1 VRLRTEGFCR
11 FLFLI
16 ALASAG
22 SIGAQTTPEEP
33 RPSIEVRSRLLLQ
46 SAAPEAPSGKLLLR
60 PLFSPGDSI
69 AVPVEKGAVAEVRL
83 PRDSLWELSADLPG
97 WWAKQASVRVPAEG
111 ALVPLEIPV
120 WRTVSVTGT
129 LVPPKSEKALQEV
142 TVSFGSLATR
152 QRRPGTPPNDAVT
165 CPVQKEGTFRCLLPA
180 GRIDLAVRPKGF
192 VPHYRW
198 GVPLEPGRPFSLGR
212 LALKAGASLTARI
225 ETEAGPLPPG
235 RTLVRLLPLQ
245 APGPGAATA
254 EQLQGTAAEAPV
266 GAEGFVQ
273 LTELRP
279 GAYILEVRH
288 PEYAPARVHPI
299 EILAGQES
307 VLADPV
313 VLHRPLRL
321 ELALRPEVDWLNQP
335 WKLQLRRFSE
345 ATGVLEPEAVFEA
358 PVGTDGLVAIQGQ
371 NPGRY
376 WMKISDS
383 RGNGMHFEL
392 FEVTGPSDARRDVE
406 IEVITVEGLL
416 KLGKEPL
423 RGTLA
428 FGGERGAVSVTMEAD
443 EEGRFAGVLP
453 REGVWRVD
461 VEAASPEIS
470 THVKT
475 EVRADRLGRS
485 KIEISLPDTR
495 LFGRVLTERDRP
507 AAGARVEVST
517 PVFIEQVETDEKG
530 EFVFRALPEGPS
542 QLAARYWTRDE
553 GKSTSDWAF
562 ITLTD
567 GGEAGP
573 VDLRLRRVKPLTGR
587 IESLRGPVAGAT
599 VRITPLRPLLGFGA
613 TERTS
618 LDGSFS
624 VEVPGASEL
633 LQVVVAAPGLTL
645 KAFEV
650 QATESRV
657 VLFVSEHSGLLEVEV
672 PWTSEQAAQ
681 RDLRLIVFQ
690 NGLPLGWQEL
700 RDWARA
706 NGARDQEDRRYSF
719 PSLASG
725 EYRACLAPQ
734 AVIPEWAITGWVST
748 AAACASGLLGDGGT
762 LRLKI
767 EGTGTETSEV
777 SPQSKKPR

>member
-1 VRLRTEGFCR
+1 VRLRTRGFGRC
-11 FLFLI
+11 LFLI

-22 SIGAQTTPEEP
+22 PALAQAELEEP
-33 RPSIEVRSRLLLQ
+33 RSTVEVRSRLLLQ
-46 SAAPEAPSGKLLLR
+46 SADPEAPSGNLLLK
-60 PLFSPGDSI
+60 PLFSPGDPI
-69 AVPVEKGAVAEVRL
+69 AVPVDKGAVAEVRL
-83 PRDSLWELSADLPG
+83 PQDSLWELSADLPG
-97 WWAKQASVRVPAEG
+97 WWAKPASVRVPAQG
-111 ALVPLEIPV
+111 AHVPLEIPV
-120 WRTVSVTGT
+120 WRTVAVTGT
-129 LVPPKSEKALQEV
+129 LVPPKSEKALREV
-142 TVSFGSLATR
+142 TISFGSLATR
-152 QRRPGTPPNDAVT
+152 QRYPGAPPNDAVT
-165 CPVQKEGTFRCLLPA
+165 CPVEKEGAFRCLLPA

-198 GVPLEPGRPFSLGR
+198 NARLEPGRPFSLGR
-212 LALKAGASLTARI
+212 LALKVGASLTARI

-235 RTLVRLLPLQ
+235 RTLARLLPLQ

-254 EQLQGTAAEAPV
+254 DRLQGTAAEAPA

-273 LTELRP
+273 LTDLRP

-313 VLHRPLRL
+313 VLHRTLRL
-321 ELALRPEVDWLNQP
+321 ELALRPEVDWLDQP
-335 WKLQLRRFSE
+335 WHLQLRRFSE
-345 ATGVLEPEAVFEA
+345 ATGVLEPEALFES
-358 PVGTDGLVAIQGQ
+358 PVGPDGFVALQGQ
-371 NPGRY
+371 TPGRY

-392 FEVTGPSDARRDVE
+392 FEVTGPGDARRDVE

-416 KLGKEPL
+416 KLGKQPL

-428 FGGERGAVSVTMEAD
+428 FGGKRGAVSVTMEAD

-453 REGVWRVD
+453 RQGVWRVD
-461 VEAASPEIS
+461 VDIASPQIS
-470 THVKT
+470 THMKT
-475 EVRADRLGRS
+475 EVRAGRHGRA
-485 KIEISLPDTR
+485 KLEISLPETR
-495 LFGRVLTERDRP
+495 LFGRVLTERDLP

-517 PVFIEQVETDEKG
+517 PVFTERVETDEKG

-542 QLAARYWTRDE
+542 QLAARHWTRDE

-562 ITLTD
+562 ITLTE
-567 GGEAGP
+567 GGDVGP
-573 VDLRLRRVKPLTGR
+573 IDLRLRRVKPLTGR
-587 IESLRGPVAGAT
+587 VESLRGPVAGAT
-599 VRITPLRPLLGFGA
+599 VRVTPLRPLLGFGA

-624 VEVPGASEL
+624 ADIPGASEL
-633 LQVVVAAPGLTL
+633 LQVVVAAPGVTL

-650 QATESRV
+650 QASESRV
-657 VLFVSEHSGLLEVEV
+657 VLFVSERSGLLEVEV

-706 NGARDQEDRRYSF
+706 NGARDQEDRRFSF

-734 AVIPEWAITGWVST
+734 EAIPEWAITGWAST
-748 AAACASGLLGDGGT
+748 AAASCASGLLGDGGT

-767 EGTGTETSEV
+767 EGAGTGTSGQDPLD
-777 SPQSKKPR
+777 SF